1 MTDVTKTSPAKT
13 KQGLTT
19 GRRRL
24 ILGAGL
30 ASPMFFIRNGWAA
43 GKSMYVGT
51 YTSVQGEY
59 MRKQVIPKFQ
69 TDLDCKIFQT
79 ENVTL
84 GNIGIMRTQKAKP
97 NYSVMMMDDVGIPIA
112 KAENLIDRLPKDKI
126 PNLAKVFPNFIYAD
140 TYGAAFAVS
149 KVSPWYNK
157 TISKPIESFADLW
170 SEGFRGRFMMIT
182 PKQTQS
188 VQLLAVA
195 ASMATGKPILEA
207 QYELDKGWPKMM
219 ELKPN
224 VQTIYDNF
232 GTAVLQV
239 AQGQADVAGP
249 DFSKNILPYVQK
261 GTPIAQ
267 SDPSEGSFAGVN
279 CVTIVKGAPEPDLG
293 AAFIDRV
300 LSPAVQ
306 KGLAEYAI
314 AAPSVSGIELDP
326 KIAAIVPYP
335 ETRMREMKLYV
346 LDWEKINPQRSAI
359 LDKFNQ
365 VFGS

>member
-1 MTDVTKTSPAKT
+1 MTDTMNDTTKTKKALAPS
-13 KQGLTT
+13 
-19 GRRRL
+19 RRRL
-24 ILGAGL
+24 IAAAGL
-30 ASPMFFIRNGWAA
+30 AAPMFFIRNGWAA

-51 YTSVQGEY
+51 YTGVQGDY
-59 MRKQVIPKFQ
+59 FQKTVIPKFQ
-69 TDLDCKIFQT
+69 SNLNCKILQT

-84 GNIGIMRTQKAKP
+84 GNIGIMRTQKANP
-97 NYSVMMMDDVGIPIA
+97 NYSVMFMDDVGVPIA
-112 KAENLIDRLPKDKI
+112 KAEGLIDKLPKDKI
-126 PNLAKVFPNFIYAD
+126 PNLAKVFPNFIYND
-140 TYGAAFAVS
+140 TYGAAFAIS
-149 KVSPWYNK
+149 TVSPWYNK
-157 TISKPIESFADLW
+157 TLSKPIESFADLW
-170 SEGFRGRFMMIT
+170 SERFRGRFLLIT

-195 ASMATGKPILEA
+195 SSMVTGKPILEA

-267 SDPSEGSFAGVN
+267 SQPSEGSFAGVN
-279 CVTIVKGAPEPDLG
+279 CLTLVKGAPEPDLA
-293 AAFIDRV
+293 AAFIDYV

-306 KGLAEYAI
+306 KGLAEFTV
-314 AAPSVSGIELDP
+314 AAPSVSGVELDA
-326 KIAAIVPYP
+326 KTAALVAYP
-335 ETRMREMKLYV
+335 ESRMREMKLYV
-346 LDWEKINPQRSAI
+346 LDWEKINPQRGAI